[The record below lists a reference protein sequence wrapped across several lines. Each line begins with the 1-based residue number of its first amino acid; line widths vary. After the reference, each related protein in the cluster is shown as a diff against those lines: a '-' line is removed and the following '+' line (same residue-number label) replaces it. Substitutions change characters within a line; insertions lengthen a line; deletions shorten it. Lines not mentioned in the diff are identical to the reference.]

1 MDPPVFRVPG
11 TAVFLTA
18 GHDSTP
24 LALREN
30 VDHNHVLHDSVVIVS
45 VETKRVPHV
54 PHSEQ
59 VVVDELGYEDD
70 GISKVTVSYGFQDDK
85 DVPRALRQAAAQG
98 LERTIDVEHATYFVS
113 HMTIVRGNAPGM
125 RKWRKK
131 LFTGL
136 SRTATSP
143 VEYFGL
149 PEDRIVTMGSHIE
162 L

>member
-1 MDPPVFRVPG
+1 M
-11 TAVFLTA
+11 
-18 GHDSTP
+18 
-24 LALREN
+24 
-30 VDHNHVLHDSVVIVS
+30 VIVS

-70 GISKVTVSYGFQDDK
+70 GILKVTVRYGFQDDK
-85 DVPRALRQAAAQG
+85 NVPQALRQAAAQG
-98 LERTIDVEHATYFVS
+98 LEVEVDIDNATYFVS
-113 HMTIVRGNAPGM
+113 HMTIVRGDAPGM

-131 LFTGL
+131 LFIGL
-136 SRTATSP
+136 SRTSTSP

-149 PEDRIVTMGSHIE
+149 PDQRIVTMGSYIE